1 MAVWQILLDSLER
14 RPNNCIPRSSAAFGH
29 FGSLP
34 ASASRVSIWS
44 DLCTGTV
51 RKSIAPKAS
60 TMADTFEHRRLGR
73 CVAALMP

>member
-34 ASASRVSIWS
+34 ASASRVSIDPIFALALYVKAS
-44 DLCTGTV
+44 H
-51 RKSIAPKAS
+51 RKPRPWLILLSIADL
-60 TMADTFEHRRLGR
+60 AD
-73 CVAALMP
+73 V